1 MALDPLNWHPKM
13 PVSERVSL
21 SVCTRRAEW
30 PRWGGGGVVRFP
42 ESESFLC
49 SLSCV
54 QLLVT
59 SWTVAFQAPLSMG
72 FPRQEYWSGNNG
84 VTISSSRGSS
94 QPRDQ
99 SCISGVSCV
108 SRQVCYHC
116 LAPGKPLLP
125 PRIRC
130 MTPSKLYILSIP
142 QSSNLLSINL

>member
-13 PVSERVSL
+13 RVSERVSL

-30 PRWGGGGVVRFP
+30 PRWGWGGVVRLP
-42 ESESFLC
+42 ESKSLPC

-59 SWTVAFQAPLSMG
+59 SWTVAFQAPRSMG
-72 FPRQEYWSGNNG
+72 FPRHEYWSGNNG

-99 SCISGVSCV
+99 SRISGVSCV
-108 SRQVCYHC
+108 SGQVRCHC
-116 LAPGKPLLP
+116 SPPGKPLLP
-125 PRIRC
+125 PCIRC